1 MSIRSVSSRCLLFT
15 FLTLTAPI
23 AGCDLNETAT
33 ELAVETWY
41 VPPGQQSQAI
51 KKGGGSVTGE
61 QVRYAVEF
69 STVGEGSGR
78 IVGSKYG
85 IRCGRGETSQICVV
99 LVPSGEILN
108 LKAVPTGATNFGGW
122 GGDCAIAKSASY
134 CDLRVTKNMVISA
147 SMERRSCESGGACG
161 ESP

>member
-1 MSIRSVSSRCLLFT
+1 MSIRSVSRRCLLFS
-15 FLTLTAPI
+15 FLTLTAPF

-41 VPPGQQSQAI
+41 VPPGQKSQAV
-51 KKGGGSVTGE
+51 KKGGGSATGE
-61 QVRYAVEF
+61 PVRFTVEL
-69 STVGEGSGR
+69 STLGEGTGR

-85 IRCGRGETSQICVV
+85 IRCGRGETSQSCVV
-99 LVPSGEILN
+99 VIQSGEILN
-108 LKAVPTGATNFGGW
+108 LKAEPTGSTNFVGW
-122 GGDCAIAKSASY
+122 GGDCAVAKNASY

-147 SMERRSCESGGACG
+147 SMERRSCESGGTCG